1 MGDAQDC
8 CTYGCYREDRVFL
21 KLLAI
26 LVSEHVKSNLF
37 QHILPHFVL
46 TALDLTPRK

>member
-1 MGDAQDC
+1 MVPQDC

-26 LVSEHVKSNLF
+26 LVSELVKSKT
-37 QHILPHFVL
+37 HIAP
-46 TALDLTPRK
+46 PRSYGRSI